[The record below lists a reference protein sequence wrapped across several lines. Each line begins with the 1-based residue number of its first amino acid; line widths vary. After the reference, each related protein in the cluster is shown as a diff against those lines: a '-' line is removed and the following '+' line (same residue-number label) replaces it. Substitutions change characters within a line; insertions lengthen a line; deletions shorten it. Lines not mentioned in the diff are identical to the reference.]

1 MEDKYLITL
10 DNNDKYVIIS
20 KIEYNNEIY
29 CYLGKIGNNFNYLY
43 GKIINDELE
52 IITDPKLINY
62 LKPLL
67 AENA

>member
-10 DNNDKYVIIS
+10 DNNDEYVIIS

-29 CYLGKIGNNFNYLY
+29 CYLGKIGNNLNYLY
-43 GKIINDELE
+43 GTIINDELE